1 MKWQGSLQRR
11 VLEVQDRAEREIQQA
26 RKERAEMTRRLV
38 ETRQQQA
45 RDARA
50 LDDVMAGV
58 SDLAHGAEK
67 VKGHSSGAV

>member
-58 SDLAHGAEK
+58 SDLVTEQTK
-67 VKGHSSGAV
+67 